1 MTRPAIAGKSFQYFY
16 FHGSLNPTG
25 NYNEQ
30 KPSFRYTIIV
40 FVRRPLWSTHTE
52 VQSPVEDVCIDLRC
66 GWLYRPYVCTGDSED
81 HVIAWMQTILG
92 DLRERPTQ
100 RRRER
105 HKKDREREER
115 RV

>member
-1 MTRPAIAGKSFQYFY
+1 MNRSLPSVTQSSFLFADLSGQ
-16 FHGSLNPTG
+16 
-25 NYNEQ
+25 
-30 KPSFRYTIIV
+30 
-40 FVRRPLWSTHTE
+40 HTE
-52 VQSPVEDVCIDLRC
+52 VQSPLEDVCIDLRC
-66 GWLYRPYVCTGDSED
+66 SRLYRPYVCTGDSED